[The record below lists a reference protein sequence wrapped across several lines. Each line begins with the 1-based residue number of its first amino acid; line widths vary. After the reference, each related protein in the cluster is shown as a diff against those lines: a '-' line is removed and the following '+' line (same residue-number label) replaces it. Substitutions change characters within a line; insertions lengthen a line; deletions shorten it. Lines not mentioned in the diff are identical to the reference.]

1 MTRKELAER
10 IDHTA
15 LGPDVPP
22 DRVKALCAEA
32 VRHGFCAVCINP
44 CYIALAKKELE
55 GTPVKVATVI
65 GFPHGT
71 TLPKV
76 KAYEA
81 REAVEAGADEL
92 DMVINIG
99 ALKAKDYQVVLK
111 ELAAVREALVRT
123 PKRIILKAILET
135 GLLTDEEKVAG
146 AILAQAGEA
155 DFVKTSTGFGPRG
168 ATVED
173 VKLLKAA
180 VGPQVKVKAAGG
192 IRDYQTAV
200 AMIEAGA
207 DRIGTSSGVA
217 IIEGAPE

>member
-15 LGPDVPP
+15 LGPDVSPE
-22 DRVKALCAEA
+22 RVRQICAEA
-32 VRHGFCAVCINP
+32 KEWGFYGVCVNP
-44 CYIALAKKELE
+44 CYIELAKKELE
-55 GTPVKVATVI
+55 GTSVKIVTVI
-65 GFPHGT
+65 GFPHGA
-71 TLPKV
+71 TLPQV

-81 REAVEAGADEL
+81 RAAVEAGADEL
-92 DMVINIG
+92 DMVINIA
-99 ALKAKDYQVVLK
+99 ALKAKDYQTILK
-111 ELAAVREALVRT
+111 ELAAVREALVRA
-123 PKRIILKAILET
+123 PKRVILKAILET

-146 AILAQAGEA
+146 AILAQAGGA

-173 VKLLKAA
+173 VKLLKGA
-180 VGPQVKVKAAGG
+180 VGPRMKIKAAGG

-207 DRIGTSSGVA
+207 DRLGTSSGVA

>member
-1 MTRKELAER
+1 MTKKELAER

-15 LGPDVPP
+15 LGPDVSPE
-22 DRVKALCAEA
+22 RVRQICAEA
-32 VRHGFCAVCINP
+32 KEWGFYGVCVNP
-44 CYIALAKKELE
+44 CYIELAKKELE
-55 GTPVKVATVI
+55 GTSVKIVTVI
-65 GFPHGT
+65 GFPHGA
-71 TLPKV
+71 TLPQV

-81 REAVEAGADEL
+81 RAAVEAGADEL
-92 DMVINIG
+92 DMVINIA
-99 ALKAKDYQVVLK
+99 ALKAKDYQTILK
-111 ELAAVREALVRT
+111 ELAAVREALVRA
-123 PKRIILKAILET
+123 PKRVILKAILET

-146 AILAQAGEA
+146 AILAQAGGA

-173 VKLLKAA
+173 VKLLKGAI
-180 VGPQVKVKAAGG
+180 GPRMKIKAAGG

-207 DRIGTSSGVA
+207 DRLGTSSGVA

>member
-1 MTRKELAER
+1 MTKKELAER

-15 LGPDVPP
+15 LGPDVSPE
-22 DRVKALCAEA
+22 RVRQICAEA
-32 VRHGFCAVCINP
+32 KEWGFYGVCVNP
-44 CYIALAKKELE
+44 CYIELAKKELE
-55 GTPVKVATVI
+55 GTSVKIVTVI
-65 GFPHGT
+65 GFPHGA
-71 TLPKV
+71 TLPQV

-81 REAVEAGADEL
+81 RAAVEAGADEL
-92 DMVINIG
+92 DMVINIA
-99 ALKAKDYQVVLK
+99 ALKAKDYQTILK
-111 ELAAVREALVRT
+111 ELAAVREALVRA
-123 PKRIILKAILET
+123 PKRVILKAILET

-146 AILAQAGEA
+146 AILAQAGGA

-173 VKLLKAA
+173 VKLLKGA
-180 VGPQVKVKAAGG
+180 VGPRMKIKAAGG

-207 DRIGTSSGVA
+207 DRLGTSSGVA

>member
-1 MTRKELAER
+1 MTKKELAER

-15 LGPDVPP
+15 LGPDVSPE
-22 DRVKALCAEA
+22 RVRQICAEA
-32 VRHGFCAVCINP
+32 KEWGFYGVCVNP
-44 CYIALAKKELE
+44 CYIELAKKELE
-55 GTPVKVATVI
+55 GTSVKIVTVI
-65 GFPHGT
+65 GFPHGA
-71 TLPKV
+71 TLPQV

-81 REAVEAGADEL
+81 RAAVEAGADEL
-92 DMVINIG
+92 DMVINIA
-99 ALKAKDYQVVLK
+99 ALKAKGYQTILK
-111 ELAAVREALVRT
+111 ELAAVREALVRA

-146 AILAQAGEA
+146 AILAQAGGA

-173 VKLLKAA
+173 VKLLKGA
-180 VGPQVKVKAAGG
+180 VGPRMKIKAAGG
-192 IRDYQTAV
+192 IRDYQTAM

-207 DRIGTSSGVA
+207 DRLGTSSGVA

>member
-15 LGPDVPP
+15 LGPEISPE
-22 DRVKALCAEA
+22 RLKQLCAEA
-32 VRHGFCAVCINP
+32 KEFGFYGVCVNP
-44 CYIALAKKELE
+44 WHIELARKELE
-55 GTPVKVATVI
+55 GSPVKIVTVI
-65 GFPHGT
+65 GFPHGA
-71 TLPKV
+71 TLPQV

-81 REAVEAGADEL
+81 KAAVEAGADEL

-99 ALKAKDYQVVLK
+99 ALKAKDYQVILK
-111 ELAAVREALVRT
+111 ELAGVREALVRA
-123 PKRIILKAILET
+123 PKRIILKVILET

-146 AILAQAGEA
+146 AILAQAGGA

-180 VGPQVKVKAAGG
+180 VGPQMKVKAAGG

-207 DRIGTSSGVA
+207 DRLGTSSGVA
-217 IIEGAPE
+217 IITGAPQ